1 MIFTTACDPQPS
13 SPLTVAVEPCMIDL
27 LKLPLERSC
36 NNDHDYRSHHL
47 DHDPRLHLDLNHLD
61 HHQHHL
67 VHDPHLDH
75 LDHHLDTLQLPP
87 RLPALLLLRLFL
99 LLSAGSVFWNGKLLF
114 KMP

>member
-1 MIFTTACDPQPS
+1 MISTTACDPQPS

-36 NNDHDYRSHHL
+36 NNDHNYRSHHL
-47 DHDPRLHLDLNHLD
+47 DHDPRLHLD

-67 VHDPHLDH
+67 VHDPHLD
-75 LDHHLDTLQLPP
+75 HLDTLQLPP

-99 LLSAGSVFWNGKLLF
+99 LLSAGSVFWNGKLLYMF
-114 KMP
+114 EMP

>member
-1 MIFTTACDPQPS
+1 MISTTACDPQPS

-47 DHDPRLHLDLNHLD
+47 DHDPHLDLEHFLDHLLD

-67 VHDPHLDH
+67 D
-75 LDHHLDTLQLPP
+75 HLDTLQLPP